1 MSPELVSILV
11 LIAMFAA
18 ATVLPVNMGVLAF
31 VAAFVVGS
39 AYTDIEAQD
48 IALLFPGD
56 LFVLLVGVTY
66 LFAIAQSN
74 GTITWLVG
82 ASVRAVG
89 GRLALIPWVV
99 FVVAGTLTAVGAVSP
114 AAVAILAPIALGVAA
129 RYGISQL
136 LMGLMWYTERRRVA
150 SPPSASTASL

>member
-18 ATVLPVNMGVLAF
+18 ATALPVNMGVLAF

-39 AYTDIEAQD
+39 VYTDIEAQD

-89 GRLALIPWVV
+89 N
-99 FVVAGTLTAVGAVSP
+99 VS
-114 AAVAILAPIALGVAA
+114 
-129 RYGISQL
+129 R
-136 LMGLMWYTERRRVA
+136 
-150 SPPSASTASL
+150 

>member
-31 VAAFVVGS
+31 VAAFPVGTL
-39 AYTDIEAQD
+39 YTNLEAED

-66 LFAIAQSN
+66 LFAIAQSKARS
-74 GTITWLVG
+74 VG
-82 ASVRAVG
+82 WWAHPFEQS
-89 GRLALIPWVV
+89 
-99 FVVAGTLTAVGAVSP
+99 GAV
-114 AAVAILAPIALGVAA
+114 L
-129 RYGISQL
+129 R
-136 LMGLMWYTERRRVA
+136 
-150 SPPSASTASL
+150 